1 MELRDYDFRR
11 RLGVDMS
18 TAKIINAK
26 EAKLQTPQK
35 SFNLG

>member
-1 MELRDYDFRR
+1 MEIKDYDFNK